1 MRRALV
7 LSLLAV
13 TLVVGCKPAP
23 EGVRFPIRPKMYRTV
38 ASLSPGTTEVVASLS
53 YNIVLVGRTASCNYP
68 PNVLKAPV
76 VAQVKPDYE
85 KLKKANPDI
94 VVYDASLYKDE
105 DIAEIKKLG
114 IDTYEF
120 KAKTVE
126 DFAQEVL
133 KFGTLAGVEMDAS
146 AYADKMLQERSAAM
160 GKLSGSTPKV
170 ALIMPGKGGEHYIA
184 GTKSFQADVIR
195 SSGGEPVGP
204 DQDKYVPIDA
214 EALIQLNPDMIITAG
229 DPNTLIADPRLKS
242 LPAIAKLKVRGIE
255 ADYATRMGFRVE
267 KEISLINR
275 SIMDML
281 GVK

>member
-1 MRRALV
+1 V

-13 TLVVGCKPAP
+13 SLLVGCQPAP
-23 EGVRFPIRPKMYRTV
+23 QTVRFPVRPKMYRTV
-38 ASLSPGTTEVVASLS
+38 ASLSPGSTEVVASLS
-53 YNIVLVGRTASCNYP
+53 YNLGLVGRTAACNYP
-68 PNVLKAPV
+68 PNVLQAPI

-85 KLKKANPDI
+85 KLKKAAPGI
-94 VVYDASLYKDE
+94 VVYDASLFSDQ

-114 IDTYEF
+114 IDTFEF
-120 KAKTVE
+120 KAKTIQ

-133 KFGTLAGVEMDAS
+133 KFGSLVGSEMESS

-160 GKLSGSTPKV
+160 AKISEPAPKV
-170 ALIMPGKGGEHYIA
+170 ALIMPGQGGEHLIA

-195 SSGGEPVGP
+195 SSGGAPVGP
-204 DQDKYVPIDA
+204 DQDKFVPIDA

-229 DPNTLIADPRLKS
+229 NPDPLMADPRLKT

-255 ADYATRMGFRVE
+255 ADLAIRMGFRVD
-267 KEISLINR
+267 KEIGLVNR

-281 GVK
+281 GRK